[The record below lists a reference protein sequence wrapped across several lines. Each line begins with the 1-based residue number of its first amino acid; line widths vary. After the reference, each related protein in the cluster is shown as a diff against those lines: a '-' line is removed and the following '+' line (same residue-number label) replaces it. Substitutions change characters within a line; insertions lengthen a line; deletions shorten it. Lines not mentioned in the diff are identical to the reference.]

1 MSWAGTK
8 WPRLWCWNHWITQ
21 QVPKTAFPGPAK
33 LPGRG
38 PRRSFSSKCF
48 FYALSCVVDAK
59 TSANVLHIDLCFFRL
74 VHMRY
79 TVKGQTFC
87 TLFDYQYLSVVN
99 ICQWDL
105 EPSWIVDMSRIP
117 WTCQCS
123 CLFAGL
129 PCNPWESWSQSCLMR
144 CQCTELSRECVS
156 KLEKG
161 SADWLLLL
169 LCHWAAVSFA
179 HVAGR

>member
-105 EPSWIVDMSRIP
+105 EPSWIVDMSRICHGFLGHVNAP
-117 WTCQCS
+117 AFS
-123 CLFAGL
+123 LAFRAIHGRVD
-129 PCNPWESWSQSCLMR
+129 PRVASWGVSAQS
-144 CQCTELSRECVS
+144 
-156 KLEKG
+156 
-161 SADWLLLL
+161 
-169 LCHWAAVSFA
+169 
-179 HVAGR
+179 